1 MPSDDATPTHGP
13 TETPRGPVEV
23 VASWLKPRWEIVGV
37 VSALIVALSGG
48 VSWIVAH
55 FATEDELKMVEC
67 TADISLKTQALPLFS
82 AVSEMK
88 IDGKR
93 GELRELRKANLP
105 DQDKIQALEDEIRD
119 LHDAK
124 QSADAKYQQ
133 ALADA
138 PIKCRV
144 QR

>member
-1 MPSDDATPTHGP
+1 VPSDDALPTPDPPEKPKGP
-13 TETPRGPVEV
+13 IEV
-23 VASWLKPRWEIVGV
+23 LASWFKPRWEIVGI

-82 AVSEMK
+82 ALSEMK
-88 IDGKR
+88 IDSKR
-93 GELRELRKANLP
+93 GELRELRKANPP
-105 DQDKIQALEDEIRD
+105 DQDKIQALEDDIKD
-119 LHDAK
+119 LRDAK
-124 QSADAKYQQ
+124 KSADAKYQQ
-133 ALADA
+133 AITDA
-138 PIKCRV
+138 TVKCRV